1 MKLLELT
8 TETDGTT
15 VRLALTG
22 ELDIA
27 GATRVEQELER
38 IEREPPATIVLDLRE
53 LAFMDSTGLRV
64 IVAADGRAREQGRRV
79 VIVRGSDT
87 VQRIIE
93 MTRLHERLEIV
104 DDPAAVEAGY

>member
-8 TETDGTT
+8 TAAEGPT

-27 GATRVEQELER
+27 GAARVEQELER
-38 IEREPPATIVLDLRE
+38 IEREAPTTLVLDLRE
-53 LAFMDSTGLRV
+53 LVFMDSTGLRV
-64 IVAADGRAREQGRRV
+64 IVAADERAREQSRRLV
-79 VIVRGSDT
+79 VVRGSET

-104 DDPAAVEAGY
+104 DDLAAVEAG